1 VEGRMKTSTEM
12 SWSGIG
18 LRFLI
23 ALFIVFLTYNP
34 EGYSYLDWVFT
45 KDSGSI
51 PLKIF
56 AGIVLLIGWAIY
68 IRATRRSLGMV
79 GVLIAIAFFAAL
91 LWLLIDFHI
100 VPANSVRAVTYIIL
114 FIIACLLATGL
125 CWSHIRRRLSGQVD
139 VDDMED

>member
-1 VEGRMKTSTEM
+1 MKTSTEM
-12 SWSGIG
+12 SWAGIG

-23 ALFIVFLTYNP
+23 ALLLVFLTYNP

-68 IRATRRSLGMV
+68 IRATRRSLGMI
-79 GVLIAIAFFAAL
+79 GVIIAIAFFAAL
-91 LWLLIDFHI
+91 LWLLVDFNI
-100 VPANSVRAVTYIIL
+100 VPADSVRAVTYIIL

>member
-1 VEGRMKTSTEM
+1 MKTSTEM
-12 SWSGIG
+12 SWLGIG
-18 LRFLI
+18 IRFLI
-23 ALFIVFLTYNP
+23 ALLLVFLTYNP

-45 KDSGSI
+45 RDSGPV

-56 AGIVLLIGWAIY
+56 AGMILLIGWAIY
-68 IRATRRSLGMV
+68 IRATRRSLGMI
-79 GVLIAIAFFAAL
+79 GILLAIAFFATL
-91 LWLLIDFHI
+91 LWLLVDLNI